1 MIESQ
6 RRAYLEALDITVWLQ
21 KPVVDNSIQANADRL
36 TLEAG
41 SGSTLLLCR
50 DAGEKAAPVASDI
63 YRYLGDDAVWGWPD
77 SEQNPSN
84 PSVGE
89 AIDQR
94 LFTRVVIFG
103 ELLAERLFDDA
114 VPSILRSAQ
123 VVVCADLDELALAG
137 ACRKSL
143 WRLLTD
149 SSSAGEL

>member
-21 KPVVDNSIQANADRL
+21 KAAVNDSMQAASGRL
-36 TLEAG
+36 TLESG
-41 SGSTLLLCR
+41 TGSTLLLCR
-50 DAGEKAAPVASDI
+50 DAGEKDAPVAVDI
-63 YRYLGDDAVWGWPD
+63 CRYLGEDAVWGWPD
-77 SEQNPSN
+77 PEQAPSN

-89 AIDQR
+89 AVDQR

-103 ELLAERLFDDA
+103 AKLAERLFGDP

-123 VVVCADLDELALAG
+123 VVVSADLDELALGG

-143 WRLLTD
+143 WLLLND
-149 SSSAGEL
+149 SASAGEL

>member
-21 KPVVDNSIQANADRL
+21 KPAVDDSMQAGSPRL
-36 TLEAG
+36 TMEPG

-50 DAGEKAAPVASDI
+50 DPGEKAAPVAVDI
-63 YRYLGDDAVWGWPD
+63 CRYLGDDAVWGWPD
-77 SEQNPSN
+77 PEQVPSN

-103 ELLAERLFDDA
+103 AKLAERLFGDA
-114 VPSILRSAQ
+114 VPPILRSAQ
-123 VVVCADLDELALAG
+123 VIVCADLDELALGG

-143 WRLLTD
+143 WLQLND
-149 SSSAGEL
+149 SGSSAEL

>member
-21 KPVVDNSIQANADRL
+21 KPAGYDSMQADSSRL
-36 TLEAG
+36 TMEPG

-50 DAGEKAAPVASDI
+50 DAGEKAAPVAVDI
-63 YRYLGDDAVWGWPD
+63 CRYLGEEAVWGWPD
-77 SEQNPSN
+77 PEQVPSN

-103 ELLAERLFDDA
+103 DKLAERLFGDA

-123 VVVCADLDELALAG
+123 VVVSADLDELALGG

-143 WRLLTD
+143 WLLLND
-149 SSSAGEL
+149 SGAAGEL